1 VQDLEESV
9 TRYAIA
15 IAAVLTL
22 GPIAAQADG
31 DPVAGKT
38 AFNKCMV
45 CHSPKEGE
53 NKIGPSLFGIVG
65 RHSHSIPGFV
75 YSDPMK
81 GYDVTWDPAT
91 LDNYLVDPRKTVP
104 GTKMIFVG
112 IKNETERKNLIAYLE
127 TLK

>member
-1 VQDLEESV
+1 M
-9 TRYAIA
+9 RYAA
-15 IAAVLTL
+15 MLTAALAAWPML
-22 GPIAAQADG
+22 AQAEG

-38 AFNKCMV
+38 VFNKCSA
-45 CHSPKEGE
+45 CHSIKAGE

-65 RHSHSIPGFV
+65 RPSHSIPGFV

-81 GYDVTWDPAT
+81 AYTVTWDPAT

-112 IKNETERKNLIAYLE
+112 IKNEAERKNLIAYLE